1 MWWELNFSW
10 TPADRARERERERE
24 REPQKDKETDTES
37 VRVCSR
43 CRRKCL
49 HVDMCWRVYMQT
61 HTALRVHVH
70 MCLRVAYTHTPHT
83 HIQTRAG
90 CERKRGAARISIDLV
105 YRGYTRSI
113 ETHKTRTHILPIQ
126 KLEEKKTYG
135 VREKE
140 G

>member
-37 VRVCSR
+37 VRVCSL

-49 HVDMCWRVYMQT
+49 HVDMCWRVYIQT

-70 MCLRVAYTHTPHT
+70 MCLRVAYTHIHT
-83 HIQTRAG
+83 THAHTNTCGVRQKEGRSADLDTS
-90 CERKRGAARISIDLV
+90 RISRIYEV
-105 YRGYTRSI
+105 Y
-113 ETHKTRTHILPIQ
+113 
-126 KLEEKKTYG
+126 
-135 VREKE
+135 
-140 G
+140 